1 MWSLWIYSQAMIQ
14 PISLLR
20 NNKEH
25 RKLHFK
31 NQHSLLI
38 ISLVLFNFFRLS
50 QWILIELRSY
60 DVDNPNILLWT
71 RERSTSGCI
80 LSPCLFNLYA
90 GYIMR
95 MENRNSDRLYIFFWA
110 PKSLQMVIAAMK
122 LKDTRSLE
130 EKLWP
135 T

>member
-50 QWILIELRSY
+50 QWLLSSDLMMLIIQIFYCELGKGVHQAVY
-60 DVDNPNILLWT
+60 CHPAYLT
-71 RERSTSGCI
+71 YMQGTSWEWKI
-80 LSPCLFNLYA
+80 ETVTDFIY
-90 GYIMR
+90 
-95 MENRNSDRLYIFFWA
+95 FFWA